1 MNTKQILR
9 QHSPILGSLG
19 DGELTELIALSHE
32 VDVSQGALFRS
43 AGSTEDCVCVLLQG
57 RMTSCVNKGSG
68 EDRDLD
74 ALGVGQVLGEIGLQD
89 EADYHLDFRALQH
102 SRLLC
107 IPREHYVQ
115 LITGHQALMQSL
127 TEQSHAQT
135 SRLLVSKYLGK
146 LFSTAKLGIHD
157 PDARVKAEL
166 EWQRFED
173 DVLKTLTETVE
184 WTILRRGQYLFKE
197 GDAADCA
204 YILVSGVL
212 GVTLQ
217 GEGEKEREIDRINHG
232 EIIGELALVTDD
244 RRSAN
249 IVALR
254 DCELFRLTAADFQRI
269 ADRYPR
275 MMLNIYRTIS
285 ERFIHSRSSYSYRPR
300 KSNLGLFTLTQSES
314 LENFVQAFHDSLSKL
329 DSTEFLTRQSVDRE
343 LGSEGI
349 ASLGR
354 SEPGNIA
361 LMHWLNSRES
371 RSRFVIYRAEADWS
385 EWSWRCVSQADQ
397 IVMFADVNELADF
410 TEFKQHVAST
420 GQQWQLV
427 LLHPEDTDRPR
438 QTAQWLQASGAERVY
453 HVRQNN
459 GDDLERVARI
469 FAGRAFSLVLGG
481 GGARGFAHIG
491 VLRALDELG
500 IKVDMIGAT
509 SIGAPIAGW
518 VAQGKSPYEIKP
530 LAQKAFHKL
539 IDYTLPL
546 TSMIRGKR
554 IAQTINQQTADWDI
568 EDFWLPFFCIST
580 NLTRAEQVIHMSGN
594 SARACRAS
602 VSIPGV
608 LPPVPQGRDLLVDG
622 GVMNNLPID
631 VMRELNPS
639 GTLMAIDVVPPT
651 GSTARQD
658 YGLELSG
665 WGQFFRSLNPFQ
677 KPLKAPRLGAVI
689 MQSMVLG
696 SSVARE
702 QALKQGLADYY
713 QNIHVKG
720 VGMLAFDKIEY
731 AEKTGYEMSLPRI
744 RQWLEKQQGEV

>member
-19 DGELTELIALSHE
+19 DGELTELIQLSHE
-32 VDVSQGALFRS
+32 VDVPEGELFKS
-43 AGSTEDCVCVLLQG
+43 AGSTDDCVCVVLQG
-57 RMTSCVNKGSG
+57 RLASTANPDAG
-68 EDRDLD
+68 DDDDLD

-89 EADYHLDFRALQH
+89 EADYHLDFRALQD

-107 IPREHYVQ
+107 IPRERYVQ
-115 LITGHQALMQSL
+115 LIMGHQALMQSL
-127 TEQSHAQT
+127 TEQSHAQS
-135 SRLLVSKYLGK
+135 SRLLVSKYLGE

-157 PDARVKAEL
+157 ADARVKAEQ
-166 EWQRFED
+166 EWQRFEG
-173 DVLKTLTETVE
+173 DVLKTLTETVA

-197 GDAADCA
+197 GDLADCA

-254 DCELFRLTAADFQRI
+254 DCELFKLTAADFQRI

-300 KSNLGLFTLTQSES
+300 KSNLGLFTLTPSET

-329 DSTEFLTRQSVDRE
+329 DTTEFLTRQSVDRE

-349 ASLGR
+349 ASLQR
-354 SEPGNIA
+354 TEPGNIA

-371 RSRFVIYRAEADWS
+371 RSRFVIYRADPDWS

-397 IVMFADVNELADF
+397 VVIFADVNELADF

-427 LLHPEDTDRPR
+427 LLHPENTERPR
-438 QTAQWLQASGAERVY
+438 NTAQWLEASGAERVY

-459 GDDLERVARI
+459 HDDLARLARI
-469 FAGRAFSLVLGG
+469 LAGRAFSLVLGG

-500 IKVDMIGAT
+500 IQVDMVGAT

-518 VAQGKSPYEIKP
+518 VAQGKSPGEIKS

-539 IDYTLPL
+539 IDYTLPV
-546 TSMIRGKR
+546 TSMIRGRR
-554 IAQTINQQTADWDI
+554 ISRVINEQAGDWDI

-580 NLTRAEQVIHMSGN
+580 NLTRATQVVHLSGN

-608 LPPVPQGRDLLVDG
+608 LPPVPEGRDLLVDG

-631 VMRELNPS
+631 VMREINPS
-639 GTLMAIDVVPPT
+639 GTVMAIDVVPPI
-651 GSTARQD
+651 GSSAKED
-658 YGLELSG
+658 YGLDLSG
-665 WGQFFRSLNPFQ
+665 WRQFFSSLNPLQ
-677 KPLKAPRLGAVI
+677 KAVKAPRIGAVI

-713 QNIHVKG
+713 QNIHVRG
-720 VGMLAFDKIEY
+720 VGMLAFDKIEF
-731 AEKTGYEMSLPRI
+731 AEKTGYEMSLPKI
-744 RQWLEKQQGEV
+744 RQWLEDQ